1 MVSCIEGGKS
11 SIILGRSIEFIW
23 VERGASKQLPF
34 LQAWPKSLLSM
45 FWAAC
50 GGRVRFKADLLSF
63 MKPRPPRA
71 PWGTSAG
78 PRGLQMVRF
87 PEPLARMVLQ
97 ISQRTHTALK
107 GRNSWFSSDCLAR
120 RKQESLSHMSDI
132 LLGSLLSRE
141 RRTLPQNGA
150 ENLQMPLRYLTQLA
164 WPWSFWGLM
173 ARGTPGS
180 LQKMASLRQG
190 HTLHWGFVPRSA
202 DLAEQGQR
210 GPHSATPRAK

>member
-1 MVSCIEGGKS
+1 MLSVIHLLMVSCIEGGKS

-107 GRNSWFSSDCLAR
+107 GRNSWFSSNCLAR
-120 RKQESLSHMSDI
+120 RKQESLSPSAWQSPKQREEDPSSERGRNSANAPALPHTAGLALV
-132 LLGSLLSRE
+132 LLG
-141 RRTLPQNGA
+141 
-150 ENLQMPLRYLTQLA
+150 
-164 WPWSFWGLM
+164 
-173 ARGTPGS
+173 
-180 LQKMASLRQG
+180 
-190 HTLHWGFVPRSA
+190 
-202 DLAEQGQR
+202 
-210 GPHSATPRAK
+210 PHG